1 MRLELFFKTAAEL
14 NLLLQ
19 NSKTLGIYPYLSKV
33 NLANK
38 AKNERKDLL
47 KSASTILRW
56 SADNDSEQDICLH
69 YSMKNNKAKT
79 VQESVEM
86 FTDFLKQASSISSS
100 SSSRYVREI
109 LLCSGGGK
117 EKPKADTIEVLKTL
131 PLSSIPTNISLGVA
145 FNPYEVDIQNE
156 NRRLKEKLL
165 YNVDRVYLQF
175 GSDLIKLKEG
185 MEFILELNGER
196 SLDGKDP
203 LKVVGSVMIPSK
215 QLLARFRFR
224 PWAGLMLS
232 EEFLNNIDV
241 ADKTVRDLLV
251 IYREYDVEPLL
262 ETAIN
267 EKNFAY
273 FKDLF
278 DFNEVEFPKNANKV
292 AKTKLSKLENDV
304 MPRKVR
310 KV

>member
-19 NSKTLGIYPYLSKV
+19 NSRTLGIYPYLSKV

-47 KSASTILRW
+47 KSASTILRC

-69 YSMKNNKAKT
+69 YSMKNHKAQT

-86 FTDFLKQASSISSS
+86 FTDCVKKASSISASS
-100 SSSRYVREI
+100 ASRYVRGI

-131 PLSSIPTNISLGVA
+131 PLSSTPANISLGVA

-165 YNVDRVYLQF
+165 YKGARGYVQF
-175 GSDLIKLKEG
+175 GSDVIKVKEG

-196 SLDGKDP
+196 SLEGKEP

-241 ADKTVRDLLV
+241 ADKTVRD
-251 IYREYDVEPLL
+251 
-262 ETAIN
+262 
-267 EKNFAY
+267 
-273 FKDLF
+273 
-278 DFNEVEFPKNANKV
+278 
-292 AKTKLSKLENDV
+292 
-304 MPRKVR
+304 
-310 KV
+310 

>member
-19 NSKTLGIYPYLSKV
+19 NSKTLGIHPYLSKV

-56 SADNDSEQDICLH
+56 SADDDLEQDICLH

-100 SSSRYVREI
+100 SSYRYFREL

-117 EKPKADTIEVLKTL
+117 EKPEADTIEVLKTL
-131 PLSSIPTNISLGVA
+131 PLSSIPTNVSLGVA
-145 FNPYEVDIQNE
+145 FNPYEVDIQNV

-175 GSDLIKLKEG
+175 GSDLIKLKE
-185 MEFILELNGER
+185 EW
-196 SLDGKDP
+196 SLC
-203 LKVVGSVMIPSK
+203 
-215 QLLARFRFR
+215 
-224 PWAGLMLS
+224 W
-232 EEFLNNIDV
+232 N
-241 ADKTVRDLLV
+241 
-251 IYREYDVEPLL
+251 
-262 ETAIN
+262 
-267 EKNFAY
+267 
-273 FKDLF
+273 
-278 DFNEVEFPKNANKV
+278 
-292 AKTKLSKLENDV
+292 
-304 MPRKVR
+304 
-310 KV
+310 